1 MGPLRA
7 RISFRREGGFWK
19 GNGNH
24 SEPYEAAAERLTR
37 LTLQDANLRMLQT
50 LYDAWVMDT
59 ASIARYQYGWRLDGS
74 QPNRDPMHMAQYC
87 LHTLWT
93 AGLLLR
99 GRPQAAGVGGSV
111 PFLYR
116 ISRLGYEVLKHAHW
130 DPRLVGEIDR
140 GYAHTDGSIDRILHH
155 AEVSD
160 FITQWI
166 AELELHTDPRW
177 VFWTPVGAAGCE
189 IGSRAQTV
197 RLSPDGIVQVGPPK
211 RCAVYFV
218 EWERSADSEH
228 FRDKLRR
235 MNDFRLAIGWQ
246 RARHAYGVS
255 LFGPPRYLVV
265 AWEEA
270 DPMLGRVRTG
280 RGTLAALLGVAR
292 EHEEGD
298 YVLFLRG
305 EDWEQ
310 GRWKATSIRGDEWD
324 LLA

>member
-7 RISFRREGGFWK
+7 RISFRREDGFWK

-24 SEPYEAAAERLTR
+24 SEPYETAKERLTGR
-37 LTLQDANLRMLQT
+37 ILQTPDYGLLQT

-59 ASIARYQYGWRLDGS
+59 ASVARYHYRWRVDGS
-74 QPNRDPMHMAQYC
+74 QPNRDPMHMARYC
-87 LHTLWT
+87 LCNLWR
-93 AGLLLR
+93 AGLLVR
-99 GRPQAAGVGGSV
+99 GRPQAAQTGGSV
-111 PFLYR
+111 PFFYR
-116 ISRLGYEVLKHAHW
+116 ISRLGYEVLKREHW

-140 GYAHTDGSIDRILHH
+140 GYADSKASPDRILHH

-160 FITQWI
+160 FITRWLV
-166 AELELHTDPRW
+166 ELEQRVDPQW
-177 VFWTPVGAAGCE
+177 VFWTPVGAATCE
-189 IGSRAQTV
+189 IGSGAQAV

-211 RCAVYFV
+211 SCAVYFV
-218 EWERSADSEH
+218 EWERSADGGH

-235 MNDFRLAIGWQ
+235 MNDFRLAVGWQ

-270 DPMLGRVRTG
+270 DPKLRRLRSD
-280 RGTLAALLGVAR
+280 RGTLEALLGIAR
-292 EHEEGD
+292 DHEEGE